1 MSAAVTIRVATLDDV
16 AAVVALERV
25 VPTAPHWSEGEY
37 VAILGGGAEEFIR
50 RCLLVAER
58 GRELVGF
65 AVGKVIAGET
75 GELESVVVRAGA
87 RREGVGR
94 ALCEAVIGWCD
105 GEGAAT
111 VELEV
116 RSANVAAV
124 RLYEGLGLK
133 KVGSRKDYY
142 REPVDDA
149 VLMRLLL
156 AEGR

>member
-1 MSAAVTIRVATLDDV
+1 MSAAVTIGAARLEDV
-16 AAVVALERV
+16 TAVVALERGV
-25 VPTAPHWSEGEY
+25 AQAPHWGEGEY
-37 VAILGGGAEEFIR
+37 VAMVRGGAEEFVR

-58 GRELVGF
+58 GGELIGF

-124 RLYEGLGLK
+124 GLYEGLGLK

-149 VLMRLLL
+149 VLMRLVL